1 VIETIRALVRPVV
14 TLALTAAVIG
24 LTFLG
29 KLPPEILAASASTA
43 FGFYFAD
50 RAAQKNQQQPR

>member
-1 VIETIRALVRPVV
+1 MVETVRALVRPTV
-14 TLALTAAVIG
+14 TLSLTAAIIG

-29 KLPPEILAASASTA
+29 RLPPDVLAASAATA

-50 RAAQKNQQQPR
+50 RAAQKRQPPQ